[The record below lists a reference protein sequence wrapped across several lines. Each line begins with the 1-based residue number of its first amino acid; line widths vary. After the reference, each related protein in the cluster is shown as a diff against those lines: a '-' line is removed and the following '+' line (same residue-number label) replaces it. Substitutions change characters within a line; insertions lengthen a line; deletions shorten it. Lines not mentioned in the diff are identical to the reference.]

1 MGGRDHELSLLGGGR
16 GGGAQH
22 LDGTGRAQ
30 GPSPTPTP
38 RAPSDRSRRPLC
50 QMTPRRCPRASLR
63 WPRMESWAPLE
74 GAHLPSRTSALPPW
88 DVGAAALGP
97 AGPWG
102 VHWFAGAWAPDGGG
116 GAGST
121 EQCGCAE
128 TRLCRRP
135 GCSSARVGRTP
146 AKRALQGP
154 EWAAGGRLLS
164 SRGAGLKDAGSQARV
179 ASEPRPGRT
188 VCSGSVTTI
197 SRPVGAGQRPPGVGP
212 GHRCGPAQRGRAVAP
227 AAPHCR
233 TRTPKL
239 SPGHGG

>member
-1 MGGRDHELSLLGGGR
+1 MSLACSAGVGGWRAAPGRDR
-16 GGGAQH
+16 
-22 LDGTGRAQ
+22 
-30 GPSPTPTP
+30 PSPGSIAHSHPT
-38 RAPSDRSRRPLC
+38 RPFG
-50 QMTPRRCPRASLR
+50 P
-63 WPRMESWAPLE
+63 
-74 GAHLPSRTSALPPW
+74 LPSSPLPDDAQALPAGLTPLATHG
-88 DVGAAALGP
+88 VLGP
-97 AGPWG
+97 AGGHSPGRQRSLPGTSESQLWALQVPG
-102 VHWFAGAWAPDGGG
+102 EFAGSLGGG
-116 GAGST
+116 GPGRGGTEGAGRGST

-146 AKRALQGP
+146 AERALQGP
-154 EWAAGGRLLS
+154 ERAAGGRLLS